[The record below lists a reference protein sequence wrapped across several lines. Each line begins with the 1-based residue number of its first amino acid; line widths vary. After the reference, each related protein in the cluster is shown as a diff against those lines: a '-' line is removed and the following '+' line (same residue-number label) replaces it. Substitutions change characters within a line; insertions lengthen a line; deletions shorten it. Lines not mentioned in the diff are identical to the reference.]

1 MKRYDT
7 KSMRIGVDVCTINQT
22 VELEVNFFDEVGW
35 KGCKKITLP
44 AEFVKS
50 KIYDSA
56 FAKHILDFFIKE

>member
-7 KSMRIGVDVCTINQT
+7 KSMRIGVDVCTINQE

-35 KGCKKITLP
+35 KGSKKITLP

-50 KIYDSA
+50 KISDSA
-56 FAKHILDFFIKE
+56 FVKSILDFFIKE

>member
-22 VELEVNFFDEVGW
+22 VELEVNFFDDVDR
-35 KGCKKITLP
+35 KGSKKITLP

-50 KIYDSA
+50 KISDSA
-56 FAKHILDFFIKE
+56 FSKHILDFFIKE

>member
-7 KSMRIGVDVCTINQT
+7 KSMRIGVDVCTINQE
-22 VELEVNFFDEVGW
+22 VEVEVNFFDEVGL

-50 KIYDSA
+50 KISDSA
-56 FAKHILDFFIKE
+56 FSKHILDFFIKE